1 MDEFTTIVVIVVV
14 IAAGDY
20 SIIWEQTLNIQYIG
34 HECNDHHEISKSLM
48 MNMMYL
54 MSTMMIDDVDGRW

>member
-14 IAAGDY
+14 IAAGDN

-34 HECNDHHEISKSLM
+34 HECNDHHEIRKSL
-48 MNMMYL
+48 MMYL
-54 MSTMMIDDVDGRW
+54 MSTMMVDDVDGRW